1 MSELASK
8 GQLRA
13 TFLRAALFT
22 VPGVLLLGFLS
33 GAVSGSA
40 AGNPWFAELVKPAIY
55 PPPAAFGIVWSILYI
70 MMGLALAVVA
80 TAFGAPQRKA
90 AMVVFLLQLLLNLA
104 WSPLFF
110 GMHQITWALILL
122 GVLDIAVLATVVLFW
137 KVRRSAGLLLV
148 PYLAWVL
155 FATVLNWQF
164 LAANPDADGQEYSGA
179 VSRMEI

>member
-33 GAVSGSA
+33 GAVAGSA

-55 PPPAAFGIVWSILYI
+55 PLPIVFPIAWSVLYV
-70 MMGLALAVVA
+70 MMGLGLAIVA

-90 AMVVFLLQLLLNLA
+90 AMLVFLLQLLLNLA

-110 GMHQITWALILL
+110 AMHRISAALILL
-122 GVLDIAVLATVVLFW
+122 GVLDVAVLATTVLFW
-137 KVRRSAGLLLV
+137 KVRRSAGLLLL

-164 LAANPDADGQEYSGA
+164 LTANPDADGQEYSGA